1 MSGIEDD
8 SEEAA
13 MNNTSKEYMFTENML
28 LKSKLKSAEESMK
41 EKEQKTLEMETNMID
56 ANTELAKLKEELQL
70 KNEQNELLVGEKNKL
85 EENVTKCNDMIQKM
99 FKE

>member
-85 EENVTKCNDMIQKM
+85 EEKKSAMI
-99 FKE
+99 